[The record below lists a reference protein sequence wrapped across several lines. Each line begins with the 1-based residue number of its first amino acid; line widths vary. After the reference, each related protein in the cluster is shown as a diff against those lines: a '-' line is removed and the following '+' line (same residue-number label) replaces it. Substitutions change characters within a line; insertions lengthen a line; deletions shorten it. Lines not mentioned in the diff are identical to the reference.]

1 MYAKKPAT
9 RSVAIKSAKEMK
21 PCCNKTTINS
31 PPTKGRAVRSY
42 QGAKFLSV
50 VTCGHAPVTQ
60 RGTCTATQKGR
71 ARHKTRYRDYEL
83 GNFREASVPGYWL
96 PKRHRRGVTGSVQN
110 RLTGMHALEAR
121 AWPGNSFGGSE
132 AAFLP
137 LFLMQQPICEARR
150 FARDGGRA
158 DRRWHGRVAPR
169 PAGN

>member
-83 GNFREASVPGYWL
+83 GNFGEASVPGYWL
-96 PKRHRRGVTGSVQN
+96 PKRYRRGVTGSIPKEVRAMHGLREQASRADSFRSSAPRILRFL
-110 RLTGMHALEAR
+110 RLRL
-121 AWPGNSFGGSE
+121 
-132 AAFLP
+132 
-137 LFLMQQPICEARR
+137 ICEVRR
-150 FARDGGRA
+150 FARDGCRA
-158 DRRWHGRVAPR
+158 DRRWHGRAALR
-169 PAGN
+169 PIGN